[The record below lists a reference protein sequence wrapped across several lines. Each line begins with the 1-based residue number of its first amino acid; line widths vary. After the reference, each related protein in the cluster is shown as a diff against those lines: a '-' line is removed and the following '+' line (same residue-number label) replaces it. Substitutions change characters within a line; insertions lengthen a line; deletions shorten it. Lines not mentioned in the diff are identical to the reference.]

1 MTLKCHAKF
10 EEKLTCGLEKDIRN
24 LANFHQ
30 NTWKCQNWD
39 FDGMPLSKVENARA
53 KNYRG
58 VMCNQNED

>member
-1 MTLKCHAKF
+1 MALKCHAKF